1 MIKLPILRVEDI
13 FDVRWNP
20 ADWCRTCDK
29 ISPEGSLI
37 VRSSRGFT
45 YCWFP
50 CGHLFATTQGVA
62 RTPAMMS
69 ASVELYLKL
78 VDMQQMQAESEE

>member
-13 FDVRWNP
+13 FDVRWSP
-20 ADWCRTCDK
+20 ADWCRACDK
-29 ISPEGSLI
+29 ISPEGSLHI
-37 VRSSRGFT
+37 RAKTGFR
-45 YCWFP
+45 YRWYP
-50 CGHLFATTQGVA
+50 CEHVFATAQGTA

-69 ASVELYLKL
+69 ASAALYLKL

>member
-20 ADWCRTCDK
+20 ADWCRACDK